1 MKLEYPLNDALPN
14 IDNSRDRL
22 LAKIFHFRKSMAS
35 VSPSSGDAE
44 EEGEEDTATEAKV
57 KDEDYE
63 ILYAYILV
71 TGQLAGEIRKVEK
84 EVEDLF
90 GVLDEDLLELR

>member
-1 MKLEYPLNDALPN
+1 MTYGLPGTATV
-14 IDNSRDRL
+14 RDRL
-22 LAKIFHFRKSMAS
+22 LAKIFTYRRDVLGEGRDDSS
-35 VSPSSGDAE
+35 VA
-44 EEGEEDTATEAKV
+44 A

-71 TGQLAGEIRKVEK
+71 TGQLAEEIGKVEK

-90 GVLDEDLLELR
+90 GIMDEQMLKLQ